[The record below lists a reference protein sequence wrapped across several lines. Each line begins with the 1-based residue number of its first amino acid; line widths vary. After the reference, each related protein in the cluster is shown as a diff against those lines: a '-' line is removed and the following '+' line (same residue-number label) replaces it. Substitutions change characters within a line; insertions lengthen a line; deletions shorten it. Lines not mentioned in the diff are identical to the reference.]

1 MAKRKRK
8 RPATREESAFHLLKN
23 PKLAKKRRYRARW
36 RPHEITYW

>member
-8 RPATREESAFHLLKN
+8 KPKTHGEDALRLLKP
-23 PKLAKKRRYRARW
+23 PKPIKKRRYRARW